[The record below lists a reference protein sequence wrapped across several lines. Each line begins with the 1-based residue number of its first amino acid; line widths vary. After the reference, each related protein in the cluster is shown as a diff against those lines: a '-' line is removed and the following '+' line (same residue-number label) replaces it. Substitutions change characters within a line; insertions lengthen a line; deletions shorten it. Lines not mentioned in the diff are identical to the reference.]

1 MLRSESRPDRAEAFR
16 VVAKL
21 VAVSIGFIVAGCS
34 AEVTRF
40 NSAPMFGLT
49 GSANQRAP
57 IPREG
62 VWSNGSSRLAD
73 STPYDSS
80 YRGPSYDRYAG
91 GHYAP
96 VPQSPSRP
104 VTNYAPAG
112 GGYNNYQPA
121 PSRPDYRTP
130 PYRTTYEAP
139 PRQPYGNQY
148 QAPSSSPYGDAYRPG
163 GTRMAALPPPSTPAP
178 SAAAPSHRTVETT
191 PPRAIERPA
200 PARAV
205 SNGNAQE
212 IEVQPGDTLY
222 GIAERYDL
230 SISELMT
237 INGLTS
243 PVLRPGQ
250 RLMLPKGARVVAGR
264 DRPAAPER
272 ASTTE
277 VAATHAPLH
286 TSAEPAVEEE
296 VPAYDSEAD
305 DETSEP
311 AYEATETYTIQQGES
326 LYGIAVRKGVSLAEL
341 QRINNIEDPRKV
353 RAGTVL
359 KLPPSK
365 SAVRAVED
373 APAAPLTIA
382 EQKADEPSQPDSAP
396 LTEESGGQPPS
407 PVIINAS
414 PQRQRVAAL
423 ERPDTLR
430 DVPPSSAPKA
440 DEPQPAQD
448 NRTAEEQADGVG
460 KFRWPVRGRVI
471 AGFGQQPDGSR
482 SDGIKLAVPVGTD
495 VHAAESGVVVFAG
508 SELKD
513 YGNLVLLRH
522 DDGWITAYAHNDQL
536 MVKRGDRVRRGQ
548 VIAKAGKTGNAETPQ
563 LHFELRK
570 GSSAV
575 DPIPY
580 LE

>member
-1 MLRSESRPDRAEAFR
+1 MLRSESRPERAEAFR
-16 VVAKL
+16 VAAKI
-21 VAVSIGFIVAGCS
+21 VAVSIAFFFAGCS

-40 NSAPMFGLT
+40 NSTPMFGLT
-49 GSANQRAP
+49 GSANQRPP

-62 VWSNGSSRLAD
+62 VWSNSGSRLAD
-73 STPYDSS
+73 STPYDNS
-80 YRGPSYDRYAG
+80 YRGPSYGYAG
-91 GHYAP
+91 GHNSSAP
-96 VPQSPSRP
+96 YSPSRP
-104 VTNYAPAG
+104 VTDYASAG
-112 GGYNNYQPA
+112 SRYGNDQPA

-130 PYRTTYEAP
+130 PYRTIYETSP
-139 PRQPYGNQY
+139 GQPAGNQY
-148 QAPSSSPYGDAYRPG
+148 QPPSSSLYGDAYRPE
-163 GTRMAALPPPSTPAP
+163 GTRMAALPPQSTPGPKSFAP
-178 SAAAPSHRTVETT
+178 PQRGFETT
-191 PPRAIERPA
+191 SPRVNERSA
-200 PARAV
+200 PVGAG
-205 SNGNAQE
+205 SNSSSPE

-237 INGLTS
+237 LNGLTS

-264 DRPAAPER
+264 DRPS
-272 ASTTE
+272 ASNDTPTRE
-277 VAATHAPLH
+277 VAAPYSPAPV
-286 TSAEPAVEEE
+286 SAQQPAGEE
-296 VPAYDSEAD
+296 VSAYDSEAD
-305 DETSEP
+305 GELSE
-311 AYEATETYTIQQGES
+311 ATDEATETYIIQQGES
-326 LYGIAVRKGVSLAEL
+326 LYRIAVSKGVSLAEL
-341 QRINNIEDPRKV
+341 MRINNIDDPRKV

-365 SAVRAVED
+365 SAVRSVGD
-373 APAAPLTIA
+373 APPAPLTIA
-382 EQKADEPSQPDSAP
+382 EQPGGAPKQPDSAP
-396 LTEESGGQPPS
+396 ATDTSYEPGPNN
-407 PVIINAS
+407 PVIINA
-414 PQRQRVAAL
+414 QQKKRIAAL
-423 ERPDTLR
+423 NRSDTLS
-430 DVPPSSAPKA
+430 DAPSAAEAKA
-440 DEPQPAQD
+440 DEPQPPQD

-471 AGFGQQPDGSR
+471 AGFGKQPDGSH

-513 YGNLVLLRH
+513 YGNLVLIRH

-536 MVKRGDRVRRGQ
+536 LVKRGDRVRRGQ
-548 VIAKAGKTGNAETPQ
+548 VIAKAGKTGKAETPQ

-570 GSSAV
+570 GSSPV